1 MQSKDILKKALL
13 KYDGTLVVVSHDR
26 DFLHG
31 LTNRVFEFKNHV
43 IKEYIGDIY
52 DFLKSRKIASLRELE
67 LSKKLTLQK
76 DKKTETSTHQVNRE
90 KRKQLEKELRKIKTK
105 IEKSEEIISQL
116 EKEVGQI
123 DEMLINPE
131 TYKDVLADKEFYA
144 NYEKLK
150 LQLENEM
157 KLWEELHEDLEKKS
171 TEFEYDV
178 WMLGCMVFNRIKRRK
193 IFF

>member
-1 MQSKDILKKALL
+1 MLSGGEKSRLALAKLILSPVNFLVLDEPTNHLDMQSKDILKKALL

-67 LSKKLTLQK
+67 LSKKLTLQN
-76 DKKTETSTHQVNRE
+76 DKKAETSLHQVNRE

-131 TYKDVLADKEFYA
+131 TYKNVLADKEFYA
-144 NYEKLK
+144 NYEKA
-150 LQLENEM
+150 E
-157 KLWEELHEDLEKKS
+157 
-171 TEFEYDV
+171 TTA
-178 WMLGCMVFNRIKRRK
+178 
-193 IFF
+193 